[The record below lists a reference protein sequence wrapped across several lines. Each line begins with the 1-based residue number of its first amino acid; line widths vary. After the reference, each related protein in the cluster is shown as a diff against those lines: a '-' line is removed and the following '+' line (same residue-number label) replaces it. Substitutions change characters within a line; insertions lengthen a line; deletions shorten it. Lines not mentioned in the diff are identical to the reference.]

1 MLSENPG
8 MLLQPKGADCMD
20 IFDLLGLLGGLSLF
34 LFGMQ
39 LMAQSL
45 ERRAGSRLKT
55 LLGTLTTGK
64 WMGLFTG
71 LAVTALVQSSS
82 ATTVMVVGFVNSGMM
97 SLRQAIHVI
106 MGANVGTT
114 VTAWVLSLA
123 GIQSDNVIL
132 RLLKP
137 TAFSSILAFMGI
149 LSYLFTKNSK
159 KRDTGT
165 IFLGFA
171 VLMFGM
177 EEMSASVSGLRSAD
191 WFQALFL
198 RFQNPLLGVAAG
210 ALLTAAIQSSSA
222 SVGILQALAV
232 SGQVTYGA
240 ALPII
245 MGQNIGTC
253 VTALVSAVGANKNA
267 RRAAL
272 VHLIFNLL
280 GAAVWLGLFWMVK
293 IILFPAFLA
302 DSATAWGIAVAHTV
316 FNVLSTLLLLP
327 MTGFLEK
334 LVCRLVPDNGQ
345 PDTAAA
351 LDPRLLGTPS
361 LALARCEMVAGT
373 MAACA
378 ISALEGSIRCLA
390 TGGLTQAEAI
400 REQEAATD
408 RYEDSLGSYLV
419 QLSALSPEQN
429 AQAGRLLR
437 LLGDLERVGD
447 HSVNLLAA
455 AQELSRRSLTF
466 SPAARR
472 DLNLLTQAVLEI
484 SHLTLKALQEN
495 DTSSAQ
501 LVEPLAQVIFGLK
514 DALGRRHIL
523 RLQAGQCAY
532 VSGSL
537 WSDILTDLERVAGH
551 CSNIAGT
558 MLDPSQPLNLHQSLA
573 QVRQNSGEFSKNYAF
588 FQDKYALAD

>member
-1 MLSENPG
+1 
-8 MLLQPKGADCMD
+8 MD
-20 IFDLLGLLGGLSLF
+20 IFDLLGLVGGLSLF
-34 LFGMQ
+34 LFGMH

-45 ERRAGSRLKT
+45 ERRAGSRLKN

-97 SLRQAIHVI
+97 SLGQAIHVI

-123 GIQSDNVIL
+123 GIQSDNVIV

-137 TAFSSILAFMGI
+137 TVFSSILAFFGI
-149 LSYLFTKNSK
+149 LSYLFSKDSK

-171 VLMFGM
+171 TLMFGM
-177 EEMSASVSGLRSAD
+177 EEMAASVSGLRSAD

-198 RFQNPLLGVAAG
+198 RFQNPLLGMAAG
-210 ALLTAAIQSSSA
+210 TVLTAIIQSSSA
-222 SVGILQALAV
+222 SIGILQALAV
-232 SGQVTYGA
+232 TGQITYAA

-272 VHLIFNLL
+272 VHLIFNLI
-280 GAAVWLGLFWMVK
+280 GAGLWLALFWAVK
-293 IILFPAFLA
+293 LLLAPGFLQR
-302 DSATAWGIAVAHTV
+302 SATLWGIAVAHTV

-327 MTGFLEK
+327 MTGLLER

-345 PDTAAA
+345 PDTATA
-351 LDPRLLGTPS
+351 LDPRLLATPS
-361 LALARCEMVAGT
+361 LALARCEAVAVT
-373 MAACA
+373 MAEQAVA
-378 ISALEGSIRCLA
+378 ALDGSIRCLA
-390 TGGLTQAEAI
+390 TGDLAQADTI
-400 REQEAATD
+400 RAKESATD
-408 RYEDSLGSYLV
+408 RYEDSLGTYLV
-419 QLSALSPEQN
+419 QLSTLSGEQRT
-429 AQAGRLLR
+429 QAARLLR
-437 LLGDLERVGD
+437 LMGDFERIAD
-447 HSVNLLAA
+447 HGVNLLSA
-455 AQELSRRSLTF
+455 AQELSWRSL
-466 SPAARR
+466 SLSQAAQAE
-472 DLNLLTQAVLEI
+472 LALLSQAVQEI
-484 SHLTLKALQEN
+484 CHLTLDGFCRN
-495 DTSSAQ
+495 NMTSVL
-501 LVEPLAQVIFGLK
+501 LVEPLAQVISSLK
-514 DALGRRHIL
+514 DALRSRHIL
-523 RLQAGQCAY
+523 RLQSGQCA
-532 VSGSL
+532 VASGSL

-558 MLDPSQPLNLHQSLA
+558 MMDPSQPLNLHQSLA
-573 QVRQNSGEFSKNYAF
+573 HVRKTSSEFSKNYGFYAK
-588 FQDKYALAD
+588 KYALTDL